1 MRWCTEYINCNEKE
15 LAWHAPRKNGELSV
29 TALQSGRTMVVAPS
43 GAPVTVV
50 YRGGLYMLLMSA
62 TPCTQE
68 SPDFELRVVV
78 GGMASI
84 KQLH

>member
-1 MRWCTEYINCNEKE
+1 
-15 LAWHAPRKNGELSV
+15 
-29 TALQSGRTMVVAPS
+29 MVVAPS

-68 SPDFELRVVV
+68 SPDFELSVVV